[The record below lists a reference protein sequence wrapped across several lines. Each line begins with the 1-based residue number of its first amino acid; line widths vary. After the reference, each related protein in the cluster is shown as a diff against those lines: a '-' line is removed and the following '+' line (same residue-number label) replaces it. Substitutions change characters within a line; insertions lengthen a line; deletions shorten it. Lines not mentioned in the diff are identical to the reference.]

1 MATGGSK
8 KLTIDISSLTLLK
21 VLLIIA
27 IIFFLF
33 FIRDVVLLIFVAL
46 ILSAAINPWVNWFQ
60 KFHIPRALSIL
71 SIYLILFFILI
82 GAVYLIIPPIATEMN
97 GLVQDFPSY
106 WGKATSELNAF
117 RDYFNAQGL
126 GDNISEA
133 LNALQSNLS
142 QLAGGVFGQISSFL
156 GGIFSLFI
164 VLVLTFYFST
174 DDQLAKRAVRICIPV
189 KYQPY
194 STQLINRMQEK
205 IGLWL
210 RGQLILC
217 LIIFVISWAGLSLL
231 GVKYALVLAVFAGV
245 TEFIPYLGP
254 FLGAIPAVFV
264 GFTQAPYL
272 GLLVIALYIIIQQ
285 LENLL
290 LVPMVMK
297 KAVGLNPVIVII
309 AMLIG
314 GTIAGILGIL
324 IAIPVATAISVA
336 ASDFV
341 DFKKE

>member
-1 MATGGSK
+1 MASNGSRN
-8 KLTIDISSLTLLK
+8 ININISSGTLFKILF
-21 VLLIIA
+21 LIIA
-27 IIFFLF
+27 IVFLF
-33 FIRDVVLLIFVAL
+33 FIRDIVLLVFVAL
-46 ILSAAINPWVNWFQ
+46 ILSAAINPWVNWLQ
-60 KFHIPRALSIL
+60 KFKIPRALSIL
-71 SIYLILFFILI
+71 FIYCILFLILG
-82 GAVYLIIPPIATEMN
+82 GAIYLIIPPIATEMN
-97 GLVQDFPSY
+97 GFIQDFPNY
-106 WGKATSELNAF
+106 WGKATGELNAF

-126 GDNISEA
+126 GDNISNA
-133 LNALQSNLS
+133 LNSLQTNLS
-142 QLAGGVFGQISSFL
+142 QFAGGLFGQLFSFL
-156 GGIFSLFI
+156 GGIFSIFML
-164 VLVLTFYFST
+164 LVLTFYFSA
-174 DDQLAKRAVRICIPV
+174 DDQFFKRSVRVFIPI

-217 LIIFVISWAGLSLL
+217 LIIFTMSWLGLTLL

-285 LENLL
+285 AENLF

-297 KAVGLNPVIVII
+297 KAVGLNPVVVII
-309 AMLIG
+309 SMLIG
-314 GTIAGILGIL
+314 GTMAGMLGIL
-324 IAIPVATAISVA
+324 IAIPVATAIGVA
-336 ASDFV
+336 VSDFV
-341 DFKKE
+341 DFRKE